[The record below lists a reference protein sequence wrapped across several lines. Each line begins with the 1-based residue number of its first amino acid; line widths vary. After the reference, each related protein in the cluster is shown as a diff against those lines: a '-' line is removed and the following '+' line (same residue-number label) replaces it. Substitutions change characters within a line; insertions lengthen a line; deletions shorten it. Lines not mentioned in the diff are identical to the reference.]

1 MKERLAELASKI
13 ISLESEARDKDE
25 RIAVL
30 EQITQHH
37 LVKAEARIAE
47 LEAELK
53 EELCVKKYAIKRL
66 TEMKLMNTVK
76 LEKQMIIKKEEAFM
90 PTTYTL
96 TAETQEE
103 LSGDPS
109 FNPLIF

>member
-1 MKERLAELASKI
+1 MKERLTSKI

-25 RIAVL
+25 
-30 EQITQHH
+30 QITQHPLYEH

-53 EELCVKKYAIKRL
+53 EEWCVKKYAIKRL

-76 LEKQMIIKKEEAFM
+76 LEKQMIIKKADN
-90 PTTYTL
+90 L
-96 TAETQEE
+96 HA
-103 LSGDPS
+103 DR
-109 FNPLIF
+109 

>member
-1 MKERLAELASKI
+1 MKERLTSKI

-25 RIAVL
+25 
-30 EQITQHH
+30 QITQHPLYEH

-76 LEKQMIIKKEEAFM
+76 LEKQMIIKKADN
-90 PTTYTL
+90 L
-96 TAETQEE
+96 HA
-103 LSGDPS
+103 DR
-109 FNPLIF
+109 

>member
-53 EELCVKKYAIKRL
+53 EELWVKKYAIKRL

-76 LEKQMIIKKEEAFM
+76 
-90 PTTYTL
+90 
-96 TAETQEE
+96 
-103 LSGDPS
+103 
-109 FNPLIF
+109 

>member
-30 EQITQHH
+30 EQITQHPLYEH

-76 LEKQMIIKKEEAFM
+76 LDKQIKQTSE
-90 PTTYTL
+90 
-96 TAETQEE
+96 
-103 LSGDPS
+103 
-109 FNPLIF
+109 

>member
-1 MKERLAELASKI
+1 MKERLTSKI

-25 RIAVL
+25 
-30 EQITQHH
+30 QITQHPLYEH

-53 EELCVKKYAIKRL
+53 EEWCVKKYAIKRL

-76 LEKQMIIKKEEAFM
+76 LDKQIKQTSE
-90 PTTYTL
+90 
-96 TAETQEE
+96 
-103 LSGDPS
+103 
-109 FNPLIF
+109 